1 MYFINMMYSTIHS
14 IDQLRDNIR
23 QRNGTLMEINIFGI
37 HIYRILI
44 KLEKFNLSSYILLH
58 IPQYNLY
65 VLCLKGFLLY
75 NEHSPIATAYKQYIS
90 SKSSDSLDSS
100 DSSQYIPSIQN
111 NFHSIPVEENETS
124 YDFDIYTLDDDDPII
139 KHMYTF
145 FTTYEIRLNTLDRIL
160 NQEMER
166 KLKQILLHPI
176 MISETGLDDDTP
188 STL

>member
-1 MYFINMMYSTIHS
+1 MVYSTIHT

-44 KLEKFNLSSYILLH
+44 KLEKFNLSSYVLLY

-65 VLCLKGFLLY
+65 VLCLKGFLLN
-75 NEHSPIATAYKQYIS
+75 NEHSHIATAYRQYIL
-90 SKSSDSLDSS
+90 SKSSDSYEYTTSL
-100 DSSQYIPSIQN
+100 QN
-111 NFHSIPVEENETS
+111 NFHSIPIEENEIS
-124 YDFDIYTLDDDDPII
+124 YDLDIYTIDDDDPII

-145 FTTYEIRLNTLDRIL
+145 FTTYEIRLNTMDRIL

-166 KLKQILLHPI
+166 KLKQILLHPV
-176 MISETGLDDDTP
+176 MIPEIDLDDDAT